1 MKNVKSKNVIK
12 FGLWV
17 VLISAL
23 VISLFL
29 FPNFEYIT
37 FSVLIIL
44 AIFGL
49 AKLRERIMVRN
60 KLTPEQIANVAL
72 HTHSMQ

>member
-1 MKNVKSKNVIK
+1 MKSKNVIK

-23 VISLFL
+23 VIFLVL
-29 FPNFEYIT
+29 FPSLEYYT
-37 FSVLIIL
+37 FGVLIIL

-49 AKLRERIMVRN
+49 AKLGERLRVRK
-60 KLTPEQIANVAL
+60 KLTPEQITNASL
-72 HTHSMQ
+72 

>member
-1 MKNVKSKNVIK
+1 MKSKSIIK
-12 FGLWV
+12 FGFWV

-23 VISLFL
+23 VIILVLIPSL
-29 FPNFEYIT
+29 EYIT

-49 AKLRERIMVRN
+49 AKLRERLRVRK
-60 KLTPEQIANVAL
+60 KLTAEQITNAYL
-72 HTHSMQ
+72 HNRSMR

>member
-1 MKNVKSKNVIK
+1 VKSKNVIK

-29 FPNFEYIT
+29 FPSLEYYT
-37 FSVLIIL
+37 LSVLIIL

-49 AKLRERIMVRN
+49 AKLRERLLVRK
-60 KLTPEQIANVAL
+60 KLTPEQITNVAL
-72 HTHSMQ
+72 HNHSMQ